1 MSDPFGLRPPAVPL
15 GLPARR
21 LRRKSTVHHRPPV
34 SDRPR
39 DGGPLGNLRKVWSPD
54 AGRQEWTEFQG
65 RETAWPAASGN
76 AQNPH
81 VSRYGMQAT
90 AKGLLPEMRSLQRCA
105 TALARRPDGSYAE
118 GVQVWATTRPRRD
131 GAPESVAF
139 FRGLQH
145 CGSPWSCPV
154 CAARIAE
161 RRRQEV
167 QRAIDAA
174 LARGNGVNLVTLT
187 FPHRLP
193 QRLTELLD
201 AMSQATRRLRS
212 GRRFTEL
219 KRRFGVFGEVRAKE
233 VTWSG
238 LNGWHPHQHVLV
250 FTQHCLTK
258 RELTQFR
265 RRLYVLWAKACRK
278 EGLDLPSY
286 RRGVD
291 VRGATNAAAYVAKWG
306 FAAEL
311 SKAHWKCAA
320 GEHYTPWQLL
330 ARATAGDRDAG
341 ERFRE
346 YARAFKGRCQLFWS
360 KGLRDALGLSA
371 EISDQACM
379 DLVPAGAEQPQ
390 LLLVMDKCTWH
401 VVCYHEKRD
410 EVLAVARDGDV
421 RELKLYLNRLRS
433 TCLSAGGQRYGPR
446 EDWEL

>member
-1 MSDPFGLRPPAVPL
+1 ML
-15 GLPARR
+15 
-21 LRRKSTVHHRPPV
+21 
-34 SDRPR
+34 
-39 DGGPLGNLRKVWSPD
+39 
-54 AGRQEWTEFQG
+54 Q
-65 RETAWPAASGN
+65 AA
-76 AQNPH
+76 
-81 VSRYGMQAT
+81 
-90 AKGLLPEMRSLQRCA
+90 AKQKLPEMRSLQRCA

-118 GVQVWATTRPRRD
+118 GVELWGATRPGPD
-131 GAPESVAF
+131 GGPEPVAF

-154 CAARIAE
+154 CAAHIAE
-161 RRRQEV
+161 RRRQEL
-167 QRAIDAA
+167 QQAIDTARTRGQGVC
-174 LARGNGVNLVTLT
+174 LATFT

-265 RRLYVLWAKACRK
+265 RGLYVLWAKACRK

-291 VRGATNAAAYVAKWG
+291 VRGATNAASYVAKWG

-330 ARATAGDRDAG
+330 AQAAGGDDGAG

-346 YARAFKGRCQLFWS
+346 YALAFKGKCQLFWS
-360 KGLRDALGLSA
+360 KGLRDALVIPA
-371 EISDQACM
+371 EMSDQECM
-379 DLVPAGAEQPQ
+379 DLAPAGAQPAQ
-390 LLLVMDKCTWH
+390 CLLVLDLNTWH
-401 VVCYHEKRD
+401 LVCYHELRD
-410 EVLAVARDGDV
+410 EVLAVARGGDA
-421 RELKLYLNRLRS
+421 RELKIYFN
-433 TCLSAGGQRYGPR
+433 TCRRTLLSAGGQRYGPR